1 MSPHKK
7 RGCFVHAFGPVY
19 EAVRESFRRFRERTG
34 GNAVD
39 YLVERIPAKGSTIY
53 QWGEADGDDARRNIS
68 VQSAILVTN
77 TLNAHYVEHGLPKDF
92 TILRSACAAVG
103 ACLVEPPQTLSVEA
117 TLPKTLDEF
126 NQFVQ
131 AFAAAWADGRLD
143 PDEEL
148 RVNREAHELIAAVL
162 AMTATPTQKR
172 K

>member
-1 MSPHKK
+1 
-7 RGCFVHAFGPVY
+7 VQVFGAVY
-19 EAVRESFRRFRERTG
+19 EAVRESYGIFRKRTG
-34 GNAVD
+34 LNPVE
-39 YLVERIPAKGSTIY
+39 YLIERIPAKGSTVY

-68 VQSAILVTN
+68 VASAILVTN
-77 TLNAHYVEHGLPKDF
+77 TLNAYYVAHGLPKDF
-92 TILRSACAAVG
+92 TILRAACASVDAY
-103 ACLVEPPQTLSVEA
+103 LVEPPTGASVEV

-126 NQFVQ
+126 NGFVQ

-172 K
+172 KEART